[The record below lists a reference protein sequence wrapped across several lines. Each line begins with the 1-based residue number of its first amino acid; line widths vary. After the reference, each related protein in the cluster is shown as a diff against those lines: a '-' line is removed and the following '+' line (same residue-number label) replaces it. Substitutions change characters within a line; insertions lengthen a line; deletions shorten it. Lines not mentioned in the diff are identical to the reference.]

1 MLIEAI
7 KNIYP
12 MRNSAAKEFV
22 EKLTS
27 FYLENDSIF
36 ENKLVPLV
44 RKLMKFRDRMKLSN
58 EMIRKEILD
67 NPLKFETIFKEKSMN
82 SMLYLEIALGNK
94 KFLPE

>member
-44 RKLMKFRDRMKLSN
+44 RKLMKFRDRMKLAN
-58 EMIRKEILD
+58 EMIRKEI
-67 NPLKFETIFKEKSMN
+67 
-82 SMLYLEIALGNK
+82 
-94 KFLPE
+94 